1 MQVTLIFSQWVY
13 YTEVKDLHLKR
24 SIELTGQSSQSPES
38 TVGGNNI
45 NERKGGRELLLS
57 VTDTLPSA
65 IWANRFLK
73 SAILQGA
80 VITLLTILFISI
92 QLLLSSNINIIQFLS
107 LSFEGPAKWIFL
119 GYVFYMILIV
129 AIATT
134 AVFYNHF
141 EINMH
146 KGIQGFRTILTWIHL
161 LGMNIG
167 GATVTLTI
175 AYAGLIGS
183 GIIGTILSGGN
194 ITELKPNIQIM
205 EQFIIPISIFA
216 AVLVIGLIA
225 GGLTFL
231 LNYLGSKKKAANSI
245 ME

>member
-1 MQVTLIFSQWVY
+1 MV
-13 YTEVKDLHLKR
+13 
-24 SIELTGQSSQSPES
+24 TGQSLQSPEA
-38 TVGGNNI
+38 TVSGNSI
-45 NERKGGRELLLS
+45 NEGKGGSGFLLS
-57 VTDTLPSA
+57 VTDTLPYA
-65 IWANRFLK
+65 KWANRFLK
-73 SAILQGA
+73 SAIIQGT
-80 VITLLTILFISI
+80 VITLLTVLFISI
-92 QLLLSSNINIIQFLS
+92 QLVLSSNINIIQFLS

-119 GYVFYMILIV
+119 GYIFYMILIV

-146 KGIQGFRTILTWIHL
+146 RGIQGFRSVLAWIHL

-175 AYAGLIGS
+175 ASAGLIGS
-183 GIIGTILSGGN
+183 GVIGTILSGGN
-194 ITELKPNIQIM
+194 ITELRPNTQVM
-205 EQFIIPISIFA
+205 EQFIIPISVFA

-231 LNYLGSKKKAANSI
+231 LNYLGYKKKAINTI
-245 ME
+245 MK

>member
-1 MQVTLIFSQWVY
+1 M
-13 YTEVKDLHLKR
+13 HLER
-24 SIELTGQSSQSPES
+24 RIELTEQGSRRPEAIVS
-38 TVGGNNI
+38 GNGI
-45 NERKGGRELLLS
+45 NERNEGRRLLLS
-57 VTDTLPSA
+57 VTDTLPYA
-65 IWANRFLK
+65 KWANRFLQ
-73 SAILQGA
+73 SAIIQGA
-80 VITLLTILFISI
+80 VITLFTILFISI

-119 GYVFYMILIV
+119 GYIFYMILIV

-141 EINMH
+141 EVNMH
-146 KGIQGFRTILTWIHL
+146 RGIQGFRSILAWIHL

-175 AYAGLIGS
+175 ASAGLIGS
-183 GIIGTILSGGN
+183 GVIGTILSGGN
-194 ITELKPNIQIM
+194 ITEVKPNTQIL

-231 LNYLGSKKKAANSI
+231 LNYLGYKKKATNTI
-245 ME
+245 MK

>member
-1 MQVTLIFSQWVY
+1 M
-13 YTEVKDLHLKR
+13 HLESR
-24 SIELTGQSSQSPES
+24 IELTGQGSRSPEATTS
-38 TVGGNNI
+38 GNGI
-45 NERKGGRELLLS
+45 NERDEGRRLLLS
-57 VTDTLPSA
+57 VTDTLPYA
-65 IWANRFLK
+65 TWANRFLQ
-73 SAILQGA
+73 SAIIQGA

-92 QLLLSSNINIIQFLS
+92 QLLLSSNINILQFLS

-119 GYVFYMILIV
+119 GYIFYMILIV
-129 AIATT
+129 ATATT

-141 EINMH
+141 EVNMH
-146 KGIQGFRTILTWIHL
+146 RGIQGFRSILAWIHL

-175 AYAGLIGS
+175 ASAGLIGS
-183 GIIGTILSGGN
+183 GVIGTILSGGN
-194 ITELKPNIQIM
+194 ITELKPNTQIL
-205 EQFIIPISIFA
+205 EQFIILISIFA

-245 ME
+245 TE

>member
-1 MQVTLIFSQWVY
+1 
-13 YTEVKDLHLKR
+13 LHLER
-24 SIELTGQSSQSPES
+24 RIELTEQGSRRPEA
-38 TVGGNNI
+38 TVSGNGI
-45 NERKGGRELLLS
+45 NERNEGRRLLLS
-57 VTDTLPSA
+57 VTDTLPYA
-65 IWANRFLK
+65 KWANRFLQ
-73 SAILQGA
+73 SAIIQGA

-119 GYVFYMILIV
+119 GYIFYMILIV

-141 EINMH
+141 EVNMH
-146 KGIQGFRTILTWIHL
+146 RGIQGFRSILAWIHL

-175 AYAGLIGS
+175 ASAGLIGS
-183 GIIGTILSGGN
+183 GVIGTILSGGN
-194 ITELKPNIQIM
+194 ITEVKPNTQIL

-216 AVLVIGLIA
+216 AVLVIGLIV

-231 LNYLGSKKKAANSI
+231 LNYLDYKKKAINTI
-245 ME
+245 MK

>member
-1 MQVTLIFSQWVY
+1 M
-13 YTEVKDLHLKR
+13 HLER
-24 SIELTGQSSQSPES
+24 RIELTEQGSRRPEA
-38 TVGGNNI
+38 TVSGNGI
-45 NERKGGRELLLS
+45 NERNEGRRLLLS
-57 VTDTLPSA
+57 VTDTLPYA
-65 IWANRFLK
+65 KWANRFLQ
-73 SAILQGA
+73 SAIIQGA

-119 GYVFYMILIV
+119 GYIFYMILIV

-141 EINMH
+141 EVNMH
-146 KGIQGFRTILTWIHL
+146 RGIQGIRSILAWIHL

-175 AYAGLIGS
+175 ASAGLIGS
-183 GIIGTILSGGN
+183 GVIGTILSGGN
-194 ITELKPNIQIM
+194 ITEVKPNTQIL

-231 LNYLGSKKKAANSI
+231 LNYLGYKKKATNTI
-245 ME
+245 MK

>member
-1 MQVTLIFSQWVY
+1 
-13 YTEVKDLHLKR
+13 LHLER
-24 SIELTGQSSQSPES
+24 RIELIEQGSRRPEA
-38 TVGGNNI
+38 TVSGNGI
-45 NERKGGRELLLS
+45 NERNEGRRLLLS
-57 VTDTLPSA
+57 VTDTLPYA
-65 IWANRFLK
+65 KWANRFLQ
-73 SAILQGA
+73 SAIIQGA

-119 GYVFYMILIV
+119 GYIFYMILIV

-141 EINMH
+141 EVNMH
-146 KGIQGFRTILTWIHL
+146 RGIQGFRSILAWIHL

-175 AYAGLIGS
+175 ASAGLIGS
-183 GIIGTILSGGN
+183 GVIGTILSGGN
-194 ITELKPNIQIM
+194 ITELKPNTQIL

-216 AVLVIGLIA
+216 GVLVIGLIA

-231 LNYLGSKKKAANSI
+231 LNYLGYKKKAINSI
-245 ME
+245 MK

>member
-1 MQVTLIFSQWVY
+1 M
-13 YTEVKDLHLKR
+13 HLER
-24 SIELTGQSSQSPES
+24 RIELTEQGSRRPEA
-38 TVGGNNI
+38 TVSGNGI
-45 NERKGGRELLLS
+45 NERNEGRRLLLS
-57 VTDTLPSA
+57 VTDTLPYA
-65 IWANRFLK
+65 KWANRFLQ
-73 SAILQGA
+73 SAIIQGA
-80 VITLLTILFISI
+80 VITLFTILFISI

-119 GYVFYMILIV
+119 GYMFYMILIV

-134 AVFYNHF
+134 AGFYNHF
-141 EINMH
+141 EVNMH
-146 KGIQGFRTILTWIHL
+146 SGIQGFRSILAWIHL

-175 AYAGLIGS
+175 ASAGLIGS
-183 GIIGTILSGGN
+183 GVIGTILSGGN
-194 ITELKPNIQIM
+194 ITEVKPNTQIL

-231 LNYLGSKKKAANSI
+231 LNYLGYKKKATNTI
-245 ME
+245 MK

>member
-1 MQVTLIFSQWVY
+1 M
-13 YTEVKDLHLKR
+13 HLER
-24 SIELTGQSSQSPES
+24 RIELTEQGSRRPEAIVS
-38 TVGGNNI
+38 GNGI
-45 NERKGGRELLLS
+45 NERNEGRRLLLS
-57 VTDTLPSA
+57 VTDTLPYA
-65 IWANRFLK
+65 KWANRFLQ
-73 SAILQGA
+73 SAIIQGA
-80 VITLLTILFISI
+80 VITLFTILFISI

-119 GYVFYMILIV
+119 GYIFYMILIV

-134 AVFYNHF
+134 AGFYNHF
-141 EINMH
+141 EVNMH
-146 KGIQGFRTILTWIHL
+146 RGIQGFRSILAWIHL

-175 AYAGLIGS
+175 ASAGLIGS
-183 GIIGTILSGGN
+183 GVIGTILSGGN
-194 ITELKPNIQIM
+194 ITEVKPNTQIL

-231 LNYLGSKKKAANSI
+231 LNYLGYKKKATNTI
-245 ME
+245 MK

>member
-1 MQVTLIFSQWVY
+1 
-13 YTEVKDLHLKR
+13 VKDLYLKR
-24 SIELTGQSSQSPES
+24 RIELTGQSSQIPKA
-38 TVGGNNI
+38 TVGGNNM

-57 VTDTLPSA
+57 VTDTLTSS

-73 SAILQGA
+73 SAIIQGA

-92 QLLLSSNINIIQFLS
+92 QLLLSSNINMIQFLS

-119 GYVFYMILIV
+119 GYIFYMILIV

-141 EINMH
+141 EVNMH
-146 KGIQGFRTILTWIHL
+146 KGIQGFKTILAWIHL
-161 LGMNIG
+161 IGMNIG

-194 ITELKPNIQIM
+194 ITELKSNTQIM

-225 GGLTFL
+225 GGLNFL
-231 LNYLGSKKKAANSI
+231 LSYLGYKKKAATLL
-245 ME
+245 

>member
-1 MQVTLIFSQWVY
+1 M
-13 YTEVKDLHLKR
+13 HLER
-24 SIELTGQSSQSPES
+24 RIELTEQGSRRPEA
-38 TVGGNNI
+38 TVSGNGI
-45 NERKGGRELLLS
+45 NERNEGRRLLLS
-57 VTDTLPSA
+57 VTDTLPYA
-65 IWANRFLK
+65 KWANRFLQ
-73 SAILQGA
+73 SAIIQGA

-141 EINMH
+141 EVNMH
-146 KGIQGFRTILTWIHL
+146 KGIQGFRTILAWIHL

-245 ME
+245 TE

>member
-1 MQVTLIFSQWVY
+1 MRRKT
-13 YTEVKDLHLKR
+13 LHLKR
-24 SIELTGQSSQSPES
+24 RIELTGQSSRSPEA
-38 TVGGNNI
+38 TVGGNSI

-57 VTDTLPSA
+57 VTNTLPYA
-65 IWANRFLK
+65 KWANRFLQ
-73 SAILQGA
+73 SAIIQGA

-119 GYVFYMILIV
+119 GYIFYMILIV

-141 EINMH
+141 EVNMH
-146 KGIQGFRTILTWIHL
+146 RGMQGFRSILAWIHL

-167 GATVTLTI
+167 GAAVTLTI
-175 AYAGLIGS
+175 ASAGLIGS
-183 GIIGTILSGGN
+183 GVIGAILSGGN
-194 ITELKPNIQIM
+194 IAELKPNTQII

-231 LNYLGSKKKAANSI
+231 LNYLGYRKMATNTI

>member
-1 MQVTLIFSQWVY
+1 
-13 YTEVKDLHLKR
+13 LHLER
-24 SIELTGQSSQSPES
+24 RIELTGQASRSPEA
-38 TVGGNNI
+38 TVSGNGI
-45 NERKGGRELLLS
+45 NERNDGRRLLLS
-57 VTDTLPSA
+57 VTDTLPYA
-65 IWANRFLK
+65 TWANRFLQ
-73 SAILQGA
+73 SAIIQGA

-119 GYVFYMILIV
+119 GYIFYMILIV

-141 EINMH
+141 EVNMH
-146 KGIQGFRTILTWIHL
+146 RGIQGFRSILAWIHL

-175 AYAGLIGS
+175 ASAGLIGS
-183 GIIGTILSGGN
+183 GVIGTILSGGN
-194 ITELKPNIQIM
+194 ITELKSNTQIL

-231 LNYLGSKKKAANSI
+231 LNYLGYKKKATNTI
-245 ME
+245 MK

>member
-1 MQVTLIFSQWVY
+1 M
-13 YTEVKDLHLKR
+13 HLER
-24 SIELTGQSSQSPES
+24 RIELTEQGSRRPEA
-38 TVGGNNI
+38 TVSGNGI
-45 NERKGGRELLLS
+45 NERNEGRRLLLS
-57 VTDTLPSA
+57 VTDTLPYA
-65 IWANRFLK
+65 KWANRFLQ
-73 SAILQGA
+73 SAIIQGA

-119 GYVFYMILIV
+119 GYIFYMILII

-141 EINMH
+141 EVNMH
-146 KGIQGFRTILTWIHL
+146 KGIQGFRSVLAWIHL

-175 AYAGLIGS
+175 ASAGLIGS
-183 GIIGTILSGGN
+183 GVIGTILSGGN
-194 ITELKPNIQIM
+194 ITELKPNTQIL
-205 EQFIIPISIFA
+205 EQFIIPKSIFA
-216 AVLVIGLIA
+216 AVLVRGLIA

-231 LNYLGSKKKAANSI
+231 LIYVGYKKKDTNTI

>member
-1 MQVTLIFSQWVY
+1 M
-13 YTEVKDLHLKR
+13 HLER
-24 SIELTGQSSQSPES
+24 RIELTEQGSRRPEA
-38 TVGGNNI
+38 TVSGNGI
-45 NERKGGRELLLS
+45 NERNEGRRLLLS
-57 VTDTLPSA
+57 VTDTLPYA
-65 IWANRFLK
+65 KWANRFLQ
-73 SAILQGA
+73 SAIIQGA

-119 GYVFYMILIV
+119 GYIFYMILIV

-141 EINMH
+141 EVNMH
-146 KGIQGFRTILTWIHL
+146 RGIQGIRSILAWIHL

-175 AYAGLIGS
+175 ASAGLIGS
-183 GIIGTILSGGN
+183 GVIGTILSGGN
-194 ITELKPNIQIM
+194 ITEVKPNTQIL

-216 AVLVIGLIA
+216 AVLVIGLIV

-231 LNYLGSKKKAANSI
+231 LNYLDYKKKATNTI
-245 ME
+245 MK

>member
-1 MQVTLIFSQWVY
+1 M
-13 YTEVKDLHLKR
+13 HLER
-24 SIELTGQSSQSPES
+24 RIELAEPGSRRPEA
-38 TVGGNNI
+38 TVSGNGI
-45 NERKGGRELLLS
+45 NERNEGRRLLLS
-57 VTDTLPSA
+57 VTDTLPYA
-65 IWANRFLK
+65 KWANRFLQ
-73 SAILQGA
+73 SAIIQGA

-119 GYVFYMILIV
+119 GYIFYMILIV

-141 EINMH
+141 EVNMH
-146 KGIQGFRTILTWIHL
+146 RGIQGIRSILAWIHL

-175 AYAGLIGS
+175 ASAGLIGS
-183 GIIGTILSGGN
+183 GVIGTILSGGN
-194 ITELKPNIQIM
+194 ITEVKPNTQIL

-216 AVLVIGLIA
+216 AVLVIGLIV

-231 LNYLGSKKKAANSI
+231 LNYLDYKKKATNTI
-245 ME
+245 MK